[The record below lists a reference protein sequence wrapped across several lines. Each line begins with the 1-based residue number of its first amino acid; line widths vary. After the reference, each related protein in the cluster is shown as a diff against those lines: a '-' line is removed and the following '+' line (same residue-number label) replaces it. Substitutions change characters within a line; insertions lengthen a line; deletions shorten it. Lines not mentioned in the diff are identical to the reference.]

1 MFLIPPADLE
11 KRRGRCRP
19 EAEKL
24 RRLNWETVSFC
35 NLCSSRRSVTVSLT
49 DRYGLP
55 AHTVL
60 CLDCGLFYLA
70 DCFTAESYS
79 QFYSNG
85 AYRSVCSQFN
95 NVSHTIEQIRA
106 DQRNYAQ
113 TLGSVLAR
121 YVQGQ
126 RAGKLLD
133 VGGSAGIVAS
143 EFVRKFNLRG
153 TVLDP
158 AEEEIAAARASGL
171 DAVVGSVEGYD
182 TEETYDLV
190 LLCRSVEHLMDLRA
204 AFARIRALL
213 KPGGLFYCDIADFM
227 ELCQQVGPP
236 ETVAKIDH
244 RYWLT
249 QATALNIF
257 GALGFELVSMDI
269 AFGFGYAGYLLR
281 PCEPIPRAAAPE
293 ERIHK
298 LLEQIHRIQLDWT
311 QFGRASRGIVERLRH
326 KAYRAKRVA
335 LRFAA
340 RATIKHQMPKQLA
353 ETRPSAS
360 NGRSQEP
367 VLSLPLVATALR
379 ESPRKEILHPSVAT
393 YR

>member
-19 EAEKL
+19 AVEKL
-24 RRLNWETVSFC
+24 RRLNWETVSSC

-55 AHTVL
+55 ATTVL
-60 CLDCGLFYLA
+60 CLDCGLFHLA
-70 DCFTAESYS
+70 DCFTDEGYS
-79 QFYSNG
+79 QFYSTG
-85 AYRSVCSQFN
+85 VYRSVCSQFN
-95 NVSHTIEQIRA
+95 NVSHTIEQIQA

-121 YVQGQ
+121 YLKGQ
-126 RAGKLLD
+126 RTEKLLD

-143 EFVRKFNLRG
+143 EFVRRFNLRG

-171 DAVVGSVEGYD
+171 DAVVGSVEDYD
-182 TEETYDLV
+182 TEETYDLI
-190 LLCRSVEHLMDLRA
+190 LLCRSVEHLMNLRA
-204 AFARIRALL
+204 AFARIRSLL

-227 ELCQQVGPP
+227 ELCQWVGPP
-236 ETVAKIDH
+236 ETVTKIDH

-249 QATALNIF
+249 QATTLNIF
-257 GALGFELVSMDI
+257 GTLGFELVSMDI

-281 PCEPIPRAAAPE
+281 PCEPLTVTAVPE
-293 ERIHK
+293 ERIHRLLNQIQRVK
-298 LLEQIHRIQLDWT
+298 LNWT
-311 QFGRASRGIVERLRH
+311 QCARASRGIVQEIRYKL
-326 KAYRAKRVA
+326 YRAKRIA
-335 LRFAA
+335 LR
-340 RATIKHQMPKQLA
+340 LA
-353 ETRPSAS
+353 ESPEKEQPQNQTEVQTPITAS
-360 NGRSQEP
+360 TSTVP
-367 VLSLPLVATALR
+367 
-379 ESPRKEILHPSVAT
+379 PRKEHLYPSAAT